1 MPLTPEQVAHIAS
14 LAKLSFSDEEKV
26 QMAKELDAVL
36 TYVEKLNELDTE
48 NVEPLS
54 HTSELTNVMRSD
66 EIKSSLPPDEAVDN
80 APDKQGSF
88 FKVPKVIQ

>member
-36 TYVEKLNELDTE
+36 TYIEKLNELDTE

-66 EIKSSLPPDEAVDN
+66 EVKSSLSPDEAVDN
-80 APDKQGSF
+80 APNKQGSF